1 MEKSLSRRNARTQQ
15 GFTLLETLV
24 AIVVLTIGLM
34 SVAALMTQT
43 LRSTTNSRSMSTAAM
58 LATEKLEDL
67 NRYASTDPAVAA
79 GGSIA
84 GDAAGFFDT
93 ILVSTGNGTISEN
106 FNGTVVTHW
115 PNGTVTN
122 VAPPAGGDSL
132 TYDRRWIIEVGAPV
146 ANARRVTVLVTL
158 QNQNASSPV
167 TFQTSMVRP

>member
-1 MEKSLSRRNARTQQ
+1 MEKSLLPRNSRAQR

-43 LRSTTNSRSMSTAAM
+43 LKSTTNSRSMSTASL

-67 NRYASTDPAVAA
+67 NRYASTDAAVAP

-84 GDAAGFFDT
+84 ADAALFFDT
-93 ILVSTGNGTISEN
+93 VTVSNGSGTISEN
-106 FNGTVVTHW
+106 YNGTIVTHL
-115 PNGTVTN
+115 PNGAVTN
-122 VAPPAGGDSL
+122 AAPPAATDTL
-132 TYDRRWIIEVGAPV
+132 TYDRRWIIEANSPV
-146 ANARRVTVLVTL
+146 ANSRRITVLVTL
-158 QNQNASSPV
+158 LNQNVGSPV

>member
-1 MEKSLSRRNARTQQ
+1 MKMARLQKVFRCLLMEKSLSRRNPRTQR

-67 NRYASTDPAVAA
+67 NRYSKTDAAVAA
-79 GGSIA
+79 GGNLA
-84 GDAAGFFDT
+84 ADAAGFFDT

-106 FNGTVVTHW
+106 FNGIVVTHW

-122 VAPPAGGDSL
+122 VAPPAGGG
-132 TYDRRWIIEVGAPV
+132 R
-146 ANARRVTVLVTL
+146 
-158 QNQNASSPV
+158 
-167 TFQTSMVRP
+167 